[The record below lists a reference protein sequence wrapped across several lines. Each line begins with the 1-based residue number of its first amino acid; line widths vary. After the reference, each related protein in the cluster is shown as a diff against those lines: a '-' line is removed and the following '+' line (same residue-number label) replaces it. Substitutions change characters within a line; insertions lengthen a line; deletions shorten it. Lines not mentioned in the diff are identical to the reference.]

1 MDVNIKP
8 TQPAAAE
15 VAALLAEQS
24 DLERLRAQYLGTVMG
39 VLDVFLRDVRHDLE
53 YAADLR
59 ASVALS
65 LAEAEARYAK
75 KRGLF
80 EAAIAVAAGQAVAS

>member
-1 MDVNIKP
+1 MSGVELV
-8 TQPAAAE
+8 QPAAAE
-15 VAALLAEQS
+15 VEALLAKELDP
-24 DLERLRAQYLGTVMG
+24 DLLRAQYFGAVMG
-39 VLDVFLRDVRHDLE
+39 ALDIFVRDVRHDLE

-75 KRGLF
+75 TRGLY
-80 EAAIAVAAGQAVAS
+80 EAAIAVAAGQAVTL